1 MIRGLLRVKMIG
13 PLGQGNRVKELRDK
27 LLKC

>member
-1 MIRGLLRVKMIG
+1 MITVKAEAEHY
-13 PLGQGNRVKELRDK
+13 QGNRVKELRDK